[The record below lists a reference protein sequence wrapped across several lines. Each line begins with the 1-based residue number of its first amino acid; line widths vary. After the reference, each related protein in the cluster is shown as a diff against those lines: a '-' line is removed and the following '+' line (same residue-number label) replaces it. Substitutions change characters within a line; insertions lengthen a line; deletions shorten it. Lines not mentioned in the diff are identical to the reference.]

1 MRCTRRHLPVLPCVI
16 GGLCG
21 QVSQVSF
28 AVMPQGGGYSM
39 KPKSNDW
46 LWISVGTAS
55 FFGLMALLTGHKQ
68 AFLGLAVGNLVGGV
82 GKWLYCKYK
91 RA

>member
-1 MRCTRRHLPVLPCVI
+1 
-16 GGLCG
+16 
-21 QVSQVSF
+21 
-28 AVMPQGGGYSM
+28 M